1 VVSDSLAIGVTGLA
15 LAGGLVTIAAYF
27 DMRYRRVPNWL
38 VASGLC
44 SGVALNVWLIGPG
57 GAAVALLGALA
68 GLALLL
74 PFYLVHGVGA
84 GDVKLLSA
92 VGALVGPQVLLS
104 VAIYGALVG
113 GVMSLVALALNG
125 RLALALGEIVGQQRL
140 PSRSGLKQR
149 YSLAIAS
156 GVYLT
161 LVLPELVG

>member
-1 VVSDSLAIGVTGLA
+1 MISDSLPPGVTALA

-27 DMRYRRVPNWL
+27 DVRYRRIPNWL

-44 SGVALNVWLIGPG
+44 SGLALNVWLMGAS
-57 GAAVALLGALA
+57 GAAVALFGALA

-74 PFYLVHGVGA
+74 PFYLAHGVGA

-104 VAIYGALVG
+104 VAVYGALVG

-125 RLALALGEIVGQQRL
+125 RLALALGEIVGQQCL
-140 PSRSGLKQR
+140 PTASGLKQR

-161 LVLPELVG
+161 LVLPELIG